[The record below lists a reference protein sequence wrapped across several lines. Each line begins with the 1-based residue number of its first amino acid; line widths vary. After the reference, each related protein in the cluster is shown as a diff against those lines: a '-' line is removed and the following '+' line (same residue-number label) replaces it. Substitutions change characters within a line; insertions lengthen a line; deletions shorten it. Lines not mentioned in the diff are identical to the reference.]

1 MLPRIVH
8 RNAEEGRKEGTRG
21 IGKKNLI
28 VESRKFLQESRAF
41 FFFFHKVVVGGLE
54 QRWIGRELDSR
65 RFIALVYQ
73 GNLLLQRSI
82 LLAASSEQHSTSGR
96 TLPPL
101 SPSWSISKTLQW
113 EQMKKLFPPIIRVF
127 TKKKKRIRFLVSYL
141 DSRTFLDYMELIK
154 ISDDRKGLRVYR
166 SNFEAFER
174 WGNHKNRRKCS
185 RFQGLRL
192 VPSWRRMSFESLR
205 INYNRRKDFF
215 NALSNF
221 LLEFS
226 SFRSPHTALI
236 REERRDGGDKRWKAL
251 WSGTSS
257 AELPY
262 RVCEISVEAES

>member
-8 RNAEEGRKEGTRG
+8 RKKEGTRG

-113 EQMKKLFPPIIRVF
+113 EQKKLFPPIIRVF

-141 DSRTFLDYMELIK
+141 DSHLP
-154 ISDDRKGLRVYR
+154 
-166 SNFEAFER
+166 
-174 WGNHKNRRKCS
+174 
-185 RFQGLRL
+185 RL
-192 VPSWRRMSFESLR
+192 YG
-205 INYNRRKDFF
+205 IN
-215 NALSNF
+215 
-221 LLEFS
+221 
-226 SFRSPHTALI
+226 
-236 REERRDGGDKRWKAL
+236 
-251 WSGTSS
+251 
-257 AELPY
+257 
-262 RVCEISVEAES
+262 